1 MPTYTNTH
9 THTQRHMLYI
19 CIYKY
24 FFFHLFSLK
33 FFLQFINKTPQIMS
47 DDPSN
52 LNTPFISVKYIYI
65 HKKFERYCNMM
76 NIDTTDNIK
85 FYL

>member
-1 MPTYTNTH
+1 
-9 THTQRHMLYI
+9 
-19 CIYKY
+19 
-24 FFFHLFSLK
+24 
-33 FFLQFINKTPQIMS
+33 MS

-52 LNTPFISVKYIYI
+52 LNTPFISIKYIYV
-65 HKKFERYCNMM
+65 HKNFERYCNMM